1 MTGGVFDQVVVEIRS
16 AEGGDD
22 AKLLVGELF
31 QIYTKYCRS
40 RGLEIEISDA
50 AESGKG
56 FSRLEFIASGRGAK
70 AAFLKEAGGHRFQRV
85 PPTEKRGRRQTSTVT
100 VAVLPMV
107 SKKEFRI
114 DERDLLWETKRGSG
128 SGGQHRN
135 VTDSAVRLVHLP
147 TKVEVNCQDERSQH
161 RNKEKALE
169 ILRARLFAL
178 QQSKAAAKENRTRRD
193 QIGSGER
200 GDKIRTYRFQDGRA
214 VDHRTG
220 RKVRLEDVL
229 SGSLDLF

>member
-1 MTGGVFDQVVVEIRS
+1 VEIRS
-16 AEGGDD
+16 GEGGDD

-31 QIYTKYCRS
+31 QVYARYCRLK
-40 RGLEIEISDA
+40 GFKVEMSDA

-56 FSRLEFIASGRGAK
+56 FSRLEFTVSGKGARE
-70 AAFLKEAGGHRFQRV
+70 AFMKEAGGHRFQRV
-85 PPTEKRGRRQTSTVT
+85 PPTEKRGRRQSSSVT

-107 SKKEFRI
+107 SGREFRI
-114 DERDLLWETKRGSG
+114 DEKDLLWETKRGS
-128 SGGQHRN
+128 SAGGQHQN

-147 TKVEVNCQDERSQH
+147 TKTAVNCQDERSQH
-161 RNKEKALE
+161 RNRKRALE
-169 ILRARLFAL
+169 ILRARLY
-178 QQSKAAAKENRTRRD
+178 AAHEKEASEKENRVRRK

-220 RKVRLEDVL
+220 KKVRLDDVL
-229 SGSLDLF
+229 AGGLDLF